1 MKFEYDKRF
10 YGIKMTHEEDSYF
23 NVDSRLLFQL
33 GEKLVA
39 NRAVALAEL
48 VKNSYDADATNVT
61 VRMYNIKSLGGTIYI
76 EDNGSGMTLQDFKKS
91 WMRIA
96 TGDKENSPISK
107 IYKRQKSGE
116 KGIGRFACRRL
127 AKRLII
133 KSVAETEEW
142 KEELS
147 ATFNWDT
154 FTPGSDVDKIPV
166 KSFTKKVEEN
176 TPTGTTL
183 ILENTRDSWDGRN
196 IQRLRNELT
205 ELMSPLTFS
214 LELDDPKTP
223 KDYDPGFSLDFDCPE
238 FPTKEE
244 RLDKT
249 FFDNAWAKLCGSV
262 DNSGVATYRIHV
274 MNKIVNTIDRTF
286 RREESFKFL
295 RNSNLEIYFFTYK
308 SELFNN
314 TEWKM
319 TQIQAIGRD
328 RGGIKVYVDRFRVF
342 GYGDKG
348 DDWLKLD
355 QDRARSRIGVDTE
368 VRFLAEDDTRPGLLL
383 FRNNSLFGH
392 VSISKQNN
400 PAFEITVNRDRLL
413 ENDAF
418 GELRKFVR
426 LGVDYATVLYSN
438 EVSKEKILEKEI
450 EEKIEEEEEKIRIKI
465 KEEAKK
471 AEEEAKKAEEEAKKV
486 EEERRKV
493 EEEAKKAEEE
503 RRKAEKQRRKAEE
516 VRRKVEQ
523 KARISRGEAIKH
535 LAAKAL
541 EEERKSLEFEEKV
554 KKEEEEKRKKAE
566 EERKKAEK
574 EKEAAEIIKKQKE
587 NERKKAEEELRKLEE
602 EKLQRKEKKYEI
614 EFSQLRVL
622 AASGT
627 LVLTF
632 GHELQ
637 ALVQDME
644 EINYSFSSLVKE
656 LSPEK
661 EKIYH
666 EIMERFS
673 YRTEMIKEFS
683 QFFGLMA
690 GRESRLKEHKW
701 VIHPIVENVFSPF
714 KLYFNEYGIEYL
726 NKVPPYLK
734 TPRMY
739 RSELVSILHNLMTN
753 SFKAVKGQKERLIEV
768 NGFIDENETVH
779 IQYLDSGIG
788 ISKEL
793 REEVFEPFASF
804 SEPDLKFGVGTGLGL
819 KIVRDIV
826 RSYKGDIRFIDAPH
840 GWNTCVEVILPEGI

>member
-1 MKFEYDKRF
+1 
-10 YGIKMTHEEDSYF
+10 MTQEEDAYF

-61 VRMYNIKSLGGTIYI
+61 VRMYNIKNPGGTIYV
-76 EDNGSGMTLQDFKKS
+76 EDNGSGMTLQDFKRS

-96 TGDKENSPISK
+96 TGDKENNPISK

-127 AKRLII
+127 AKKLII
-133 KSVAETEEW
+133 KSVAETEDG

-166 KSFTKKVEEN
+166 KNSTQKVEEN
-176 TPTGTTL
+176 TPTGTIL
-183 ILENTRDSWDGRN
+183 ILENTHDSWDGRN
-196 IQRLRNELT
+196 IRRLRNELT
-205 ELMSPLTFS
+205 ELISPLTFS
-214 LELDDPKTP
+214 PELEDAKKP
-223 KDYDPGFSLDFDCPE
+223 KDYDPGFRLIFDCPE
-238 FPTKEE
+238 FPAKEE
-244 RLDKT
+244 RLDQT
-249 FFDNAWAKLCGSV
+249 FFDNAWAKLYGFV
-262 DNSGVATYRIHV
+262 DENGVATYKIHV
-274 MNKIVNTIDRTF
+274 TNKIINKIDRTF
-286 RREESFKFL
+286 RRQDSFKFL
-295 RNSNLEIYFFTYK
+295 KNSNFVIHVFTYRPD
-308 SELFNN
+308 LFKN
-314 TEWKM
+314 TEWKIN
-319 TQIQAIGRD
+319 QIRDIGRE
-328 RGGIKVYVDRFRVF
+328 RGGIKVYVDNFRVF

-348 DDWLKLD
+348 DDWLKVD
-355 QDRARSRIGVDTE
+355 HDRARSRIGVDNE
-368 VRFLAEDDTRPGLLL
+368 VKPLSEGETRPGLSL
-383 FRNNSLFGH
+383 FRNHNLFGH
-392 VSISKQNN
+392 VIVSKQDN
-400 PAFEITVNRDRLL
+400 PAFEITINRDRLL

-438 EVSKEKILEKEI
+438 EIYKEAKL
-450 EEKIEEEEEKIRIKI
+450 EEKREEEITEEEEEKRRKAE
-465 KEEAKK
+465 EEARKAEEEARKAEEEARKAEEERRK
-471 AEEEAKKAEEEAKKV
+471 AEEEAKKAEEEA
-486 EEERRKV
+486 
-493 EEEAKKAEEE
+493 
-503 RRKAEKQRRKAEE
+503 RKAEKQRRKAEE
-516 VRRKVEQ
+516 ERRKVEQ
-523 KARISRGEAIKH
+523 KARISRRQNIKH
-535 LAAKAL
+535 IAVKAL
-541 EEERKSLEFEEKV
+541 EKEKELLELEEKA

-566 EERKKAEK
+566 EERRKAEK
-574 EKEAAEIIKKQKE
+574 EKEAAERIKKQKE
-587 NERKKAEEELRKLEE
+587 NERKKSEEELRKLEE
-602 EKLQRKEKKYEI
+602 EKLQRKEKKYEV

-644 EINYSFSSLVKE
+644 EVNYNFSSLVKE
-656 LSPEK
+656 LPPEK
-661 EKIYH
+661 EIIYH
-666 EIMERFS
+666 EIMERFT

-683 QFFGLMA
+683 KFFGLMA
-690 GRESRLKEHKW
+690 GKESRLKESKW
-701 VIHPIVENVFSPF
+701 VINPIVENVFSPF
-714 KLYFNEYGIEYL
+714 KLYLREYGIEYL

-779 IQYLDSGIG
+779 IQYFDSGIG
-788 ISKEL
+788 ITKEL

-804 SEPDLKFGVGTGLGL
+804 SEPDMKFGVGTGLGL

-826 RSYKGDIRFIDAPH
+826 RSYGGDVRFIDAPNS
-840 GWNTCVEVILPEGI
+840 WNTCVEVTLPEGI